1 MKNSVN
7 LSIKGLVVEELPSP
21 ASLIALKDIYNGTSF
36 VIPKLLLNQRI
47 GVSHGSGKVVRA

>member
-21 ASLIALKDIYNGTSF
+21 ASLIALKNIYNGT
-36 VIPKLLLNQRI
+36 VLLFQNYC
-47 GVSHGSGKVVRA
+47 